1 MKTIKLILLT
11 LLITFSCLLLAAC
24 SEAVDEE
31 EVNEESEEQVE
42 EATIDDNDQN
52 AGKGEKKDPEPFPGS
67 TFKHEVDMKVNGEIS
82 EEKGEE
88 WWKLD

>member
-1 MKTIKLILLT
+1 MKSNKLILFT
-11 LLITFSCLLLAAC
+11 LLITFSFLVLIAC

-31 EVNEESEEQVE
+31 EVTENPEEQIE
-42 EATIDDNDQN
+42 EATIDDNDED
-52 AGKGEKKDPEPFPGS
+52 ADEGVKKDPEPFPGS
-67 TFKHEVDMKVNGEIS
+67 TFEHEVDMKVNGEIS